1 MFTFALFLFLRSTV
15 QFAPVDL
22 YFTSNQ
28 SKTARY
34 LQQLLFIKGK
44 NQYVQNVKTI
54 ILNTIEL
61 SKAYL
66 QVY

>member
-1 MFTFALFLFLRSTV
+1 M
-15 QFAPVDL
+15 QFATVGL
-22 YFTSNQ
+22 YFTSDQ

-34 LQQLLFIKGK
+34 LLQLLFIKGK

-54 ILNTIEL
+54 ILNIEL
-61 SKAYL
+61 SKANL

>member
-1 MFTFALFLFLRSTV
+1 MTV
-15 QFAPVDL
+15 QFAPADL
-22 YFTSNQ
+22 YFTSDQ

-54 ILNTIEL
+54 ILNIEL
-61 SKAYL
+61 SKANL